1 MATYNTSDPFEKKQ
15 FLAKA
20 EKMAEKGA
28 LVTLTEKATRTLRQN
43 SYLHLLIGIIAI
55 EAGTTLEDAKETYF
69 KRCAN
74 PRIFIRVYHDAL
86 LNIDREYLRSTRDLQ
101 KWEMS
106 DAIDGFKRWASEQG
120 IYLPDPDETE
130 IIASATSKIEKLKN
144 YL

>member
-1 MATYNTSDPFEKKQ
+1 MTYNTSDPFDKER

-20 EKMAEKGA
+20 ERLAEKGA
-28 LVTLTEKATRTLRQN
+28 LVELTEKATRTLKQN
-43 SYLHLLIGIIAI
+43 SYLHLLIGIVAM
-55 EAGTTLEDAKETYF
+55 EAGTTLEDAKESYF

-86 LNIDREYLRSTRDLQ
+86 LKIDREYLRSTRDLQ

-120 IYLPDPDETE
+120 IYLPEPDETE
-130 IIASATSKIEKLKN
+130 VIAAATSKMEQLKK

>member
-1 MATYNTSDPFEKKQ
+1 MTYNTSDPYERKR
-15 FLAKA
+15 FLARAGKL
-20 EKMAEKGA
+20 AEKGA
-28 LVTLTEKATRTLRQN
+28 LVDLTERTARTIRQN
-43 SYLHLLIGIIAI
+43 SYLHLLIGIVAI
-55 EAGTTLEDAKETYF
+55 EAGTTLEDAKQNYF

-74 PRIFIRVYHDAL
+74 PRIFIRVEKDRL

-106 DAIDGFKRWASEQG
+106 DAIDAFKRWASEQG

-130 IIASATSKIEKLKN
+130 IIASAVSKMEQLKN